1 MAPAKVRREAPEAC
15 FSAHLYPVLSND
27 LPPQF
32 SPRARPKDSRLFF
45 HQMGG
50 GHFNRTTTGDFDGP
64 RMAKSSARKAHFRN
78 GYTRPTT
85 GVQSLL
91 GPFFEVTD
99 LQGLPEWFFL
109 VPHLDAVGG
118 GRLCLEM
125 ACIWYKSISFSTNSI
140 CYQSIPFSTKYI

>member
-1 MAPAKVRREAPEAC
+1 MEGGRRAFPKGSRRRATGTLAVQTGSEWAPAKVRREAPEAC

-64 RMAKSSARKAHFRN
+64 RMAQIKRQEGAFPKWLHPPHDGHPEPPRPRFSRRQIFWVCRSGFASSC
-78 GYTRPTT
+78 
-85 GVQSLL
+85 
-91 GPFFEVTD
+91 VT
-99 LQGLPEWFFL
+99 QIG
-109 VPHLDAVGG
+109 
-118 GRLCLEM
+118 
-125 ACIWYKSISFSTNSI
+125 
-140 CYQSIPFSTKYI
+140 